1 MGVSRKWL
9 MDILFLFKALVMG
22 VVEGI
27 TEFFPI
33 SSTGHLILAGD
44 LIGFDDGK
52 GKVFEVVIQLGAILA
67 VCWEYRTRIAK
78 LAAGVPNDPVA
89 LRFVVGLL
97 LAFLP
102 AAVIGILTIKTI
114 KFYLF
119 NAVSV
124 AVALVVGG
132 LIILWVE
139 SRPQQPRIT
148 RIDDLRL
155 RDALKVGFAQV
166 LSLIPG
172 TSRSGATII
181 GGMLFG
187 LDRKVA
193 TEFSFFLAIPIMFAA
208 TAYDVLKHWQ
218 AFSLADLPVFGVGF
232 VAAFLS
238 AFVAVRGLLRFVATH
253 TFVVFAWY
261 RIVFGLVILL
271 TWKMGWVE
279 WTA

>member
-1 MGVSRKWL
+1 MGISRKWL

-67 VCWEYRTRIAK
+67 VCWEYRARIAK

-114 KFYLF
+114 KLYLF
-119 NAVSV
+119 NAVAV

-132 LIILWVE
+132 LVILWVE

-148 RIDDLRL
+148 RIEDLRL

-238 AFVAVRGLLRFVATH
+238 AFVAVRGLLRFVASH

-279 WTA
+279 WAA

>member
-1 MGVSRKWL
+1 
-9 MDILFLFKALVMG
+9 MDILLLCKALIMG
-22 VVEGI
+22 IVEGI

-44 LIGFDDGK
+44 LINFDDGK

-67 VCWEYRTRIAK
+67 VCWEYRARIAA
-78 LAAGVPNDPVA
+78 LACGVRRDPVA
-89 LRFVVGLL
+89 LRFVVGLG

-102 AAVIGILTIKTI
+102 AAVIGVLTIKTI

-119 NAVSV
+119 NAVAV

-132 LIILWVE
+132 LVILWVE
-139 SRPQQPRIT
+139 SRPQKPRIT
-148 RIDDLRL
+148 RVDDMRL

-172 TSRSGATII
+172 VSRSGSTII

-218 AFSLADLPVFGVGF
+218 SFSMADVPVFGVGF

-238 AFVAVRGLLRFVATH
+238 AFLAVRGLLRFVATH

-261 RIVFGLVILL
+261 RIVFGLLILL
-271 TWKMGWVE
+271 SWKMGWVS